1 MGVKT
6 VIAKGISKEHS
17 KILEKIGVDKVVRPE
32 LEMGIRLARK
42 LDSGNILDF
51 IDLSEEIRMDG
62 ISVKE
67 CVGLANR
74 TIFDINLRKNFGINI
89 VCIRRGEQLV
99 IPDSDTIVFAN
110 DILLVVG
117 ESKQMDKFEKQIGL
131 KK

>member
-1 MGVKT
+1 MPYLKKQKT
-6 VIAKGISKEHS
+6 
-17 KILEKIGVDKVVRPE
+17 
-32 LEMGIRLARK
+32 
-42 LDSGNILDF
+42 
-51 IDLSEEIRMDG
+51 
-62 ISVKE
+62 
-67 CVGLANR
+67 
-74 TIFDINLRKNFGINI
+74 KNYGINT